1 MAPAAP
7 AVPAA
12 PAASTVSVKKINFL
26 LLLFLLNAPSHGGVN
41 EKEKMALRKAWKKGA
56 EKISSHETERDWLGD
71 DLVSR

>member
-1 MAPAAP
+1 MSELQQRYCADED
-7 AVPAA
+7 
-12 PAASTVSVKKINFL
+12 
-26 LLLFLLNAPSHGGVN
+26 